1 MKYFFVI
8 SCLTFQQEKE
18 FESKIE
24 ELRAEIQGKNER
36 IDGMHNEEEELK
48 EVRYRFY

>member
-8 SCLTFQQEKE
+8 LCLTFQQEKE

-36 IDGMHNEEEELK
+36 IDDLHNEEEELK
-48 EVRYRFY
+48 EVRYHFY